1 MRDKKTILVASLLLA
16 CGCAAA
22 LEANRRVPGTQA
34 NGVFTPGRPA
44 AASYGADPA
53 RTCPAFGVN
62 GVIVPEVEQAAR
74 SAGKPVPQ
82 PDGRLCAMAETLLG
96 WEQADPP
103 PLALLNYLSW
113 YFGLPSPARRVVIS
127 SVESED
133 SRALATSLSA
143 PIADFG
149 ATAAEPRYGLST
161 QRVRKNSSK
170 VALVLLDATAEVD
183 PLPRKLAPG
192 TKAAF
197 SGRLGGALEKA
208 KVQISDVAGHLE
220 TPPQPGGK
228 AFGGE
233 LRCGDR
239 PGLIVVEVRAE
250 EAGAE
255 ALVANFPVACG
266 QELPASAPLPSG
278 KPETPAEIEK
288 ALFEVLSAERSAAGL
303 KPLVLDEAVTGVAR
317 ALSEAQ
323 REAMKR
329 GGSVSSDAVQR
340 LKAADIMSPLVL
352 QNSAQARNAADAAGR
367 FQMSPPNRANYMSAD
382 VTHAGIGVAATT
394 DVAGKPAAV
403 VTELFVKQL
412 PPLDPP
418 ALREKLYEALARK
431 RSDARAPA
439 LKKDPPLEEMAQK
452 YAAELA
458 AARGD
463 LPKARDRELIAP
475 LYKSFLTVNILG
487 GAKNDPLEFAEESGA
502 LSPGKLIGVGV
513 AQGTHPVLGKNA
525 VYVVV
530 FIAARR

>member
-1 MRDKKTILVASLLLA
+1 
-16 CGCAAA
+16 
-22 LEANRRVPGTQA
+22 
-34 NGVFTPGRPA
+34 
-44 AASYGADPA
+44 
-53 RTCPAFGVN
+53 
-62 GVIVPEVEQAAR
+62 
-74 SAGKPVPQ
+74 
-82 PDGRLCAMAETLLG
+82 
-96 WEQADPP
+96 
-103 PLALLNYLSW
+103 
-113 YFGLPSPARRVVIS
+113 
-127 SVESED
+127 
-133 SRALATSLSA
+133 
-143 PIADFG
+143 
-149 ATAAEPRYGLST
+149 
-161 QRVRKNSSK
+161 
-170 VALVLLDATAEVD
+170 
-183 PLPRKLAPG
+183 
-192 TKAAF
+192 
-197 SGRLGGALEKA
+197 
-208 KVQISDVAGHLE
+208 
-220 TPPQPGGK
+220 
-228 AFGGE
+228 
-233 LRCGDR
+233 
-239 PGLIVVEVRAE
+239 
-250 EAGAE
+250 
-255 ALVANFPVACG
+255 
-266 QELPASAPLPSG
+266 
-278 KPETPAEIEK
+278 
-288 ALFEVLSAERSAAGL
+288 
-303 KPLVLDEAVTGVAR
+303 
-317 ALSEAQ
+317 
-323 REAMKR
+323 
-329 GGSVSSDAVQR
+329 
-340 LKAADIMSPLVL
+340 MSPLVL